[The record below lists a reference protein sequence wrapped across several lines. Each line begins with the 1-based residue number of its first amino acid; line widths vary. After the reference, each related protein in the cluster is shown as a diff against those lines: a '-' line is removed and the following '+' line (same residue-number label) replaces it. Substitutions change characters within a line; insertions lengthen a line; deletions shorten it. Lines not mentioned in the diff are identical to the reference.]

1 MWRRVNV
8 CVHIISCC
16 RNKAKRVSGEEIP
29 RPYRIDAENICGA
42 DSADNAKSSHE
53 TERPEGGRLVVF
65 NDIAGGTAEVII
77 EHEGQRYR
85 LRATRNG
92 RLLLNK

>member
-1 MWRRVNV
+1 M
-8 CVHIISCC
+8 
-16 RNKAKRVSGEEIP
+16 AGEETP
-29 RPYRIDAENICGA
+29 TPQRINAEDIRGSDC
-42 DSADNAKSSHE
+42 ADNANSSPDGE
-53 TERPEGGRLVVF
+53 RLVVF

>member
-1 MWRRVNV
+1 MN
-8 CVHIISCC
+8 
-16 RNKAKRVSGEEIP
+16 GEEP
-29 RPYRIDAENICGA
+29 TELHGGEQAKEANNASSESVVAPNIGDVTSRDC
-42 DSADNAKSSHE
+42 DVQRTVLFSE
-53 TERPEGGRLVVF
+53 
-65 NDIAGGTAEVII
+65 IAGGTAEVII

>member
-1 MWRRVNV
+1 MNVEKVPAPHGEDHVFAPVNA
-8 CVHIISCC
+8 ILPTAL
-16 RNKAKRVSGEEIP
+16 RDSGEVSAPIP
-29 RPYRIDAENICGA
+29 DIQRIV
-42 DSADNAKSSHE
+42 
-53 TERPEGGRLVVF
+53 LF
-65 NDIAGGTAEVII
+65 NDIAGGTPEVII

>member
-1 MWRRVNV
+1 MNADKSPEPLGGDQTDASGKVIANASG
-8 CVHIISCC
+8 CPD
-16 RNKAKRVSGEEIP
+16 SGEVSARNFDVQRIVRFSEI
-29 RPYRIDAENICGA
+29 A
-42 DSADNAKSSHE
+42 D
-53 TERPEGGRLVVF
+53 
-65 NDIAGGTAEVII
+65 GTTEVII

>member
-1 MWRRVNV
+1 MG
-8 CVHIISCC
+8 
-16 RNKAKRVSGEEIP
+16 GEETP
-29 RPYRIDAENICGA
+29 TPQRINAEEMRGV
-42 DSADNAKSSHE
+42 DSVDNANNSHE
-53 TERPEGGRLVVF
+53 TERPEGERLVVF

>member
-1 MWRRVNV
+1 M
-8 CVHIISCC
+8 
-16 RNKAKRVSGEEIP
+16 SGEERP
-29 RPYRIDAENICGA
+29 RAHRIDAEDICGA
-42 DSADNAKSSHE
+42 DSAENTTSSHE
-53 TERPEGGRLVVF
+53 VERPEGERCVVF

>member
-1 MWRRVNV
+1 MNADETQLPIGRDRTN
-8 CVHIISCC
+8 S
-16 RNKAKRVSGEEIP
+16 SGEASVGRSGQDDSGEIVD
-29 RPYRIDAENICGA
+29 RNFNIQR
-42 DSADNAKSSHE
+42 
-53 TERPEGGRLVVF
+53 TVLF
-65 NDIAGGTAEVII
+65 NEIAGGTAEVII

>member
-1 MWRRVNV
+1 MGGEVAPAPHRIVT
-8 CVHIISCC
+8 
-16 RNKAKRVSGEEIP
+16 EEI
-29 RPYRIDAENICGA
+29 RGA
-42 DSADNAKSSHE
+42 DSVANSDGSHREERADG
-53 TERPEGGRLVVF
+53 ERLIVF
-65 NDIAGGTAEVII
+65 NDIASGTAEVII

>member
-1 MWRRVNV
+1 MNGDQKPKSPDGDQKNAARKT
-8 CVHIISCC
+8 SLD
-16 RNKAKRVSGEEIP
+16 VSGIHDSGEDAARNFDIQ
-29 RPYRIDAENICGA
+29 RIV
-42 DSADNAKSSHE
+42 
-53 TERPEGGRLVVF
+53 LF
-65 NDIAGGTAEVII
+65 NEIAGGTAEVII